1 MSDLDIA
8 HTATRKCP
16 QNSNSFPERVSR
28 VRSYSVDFDANGLSK
43 QVNAVQKKF
52 AKEPADNLIA
62 KKKVPDAQVEAK
74 RKGTKDFE
82 ALMRKKASG
91 IGNIMP
97 HHEVLLGLDA
107 MDLNRGA
114 KVAGHRGYYL
124 TNEGIEL
131 NQALILYASILRK
144 KGYKKIQPPP
154 QLDQF
159 DKELYKVCHSTCF
172 RKEVGSAGCDMR
184 GIFCI
189 HQFEKVEQFIVDD
202 FEKSWEVLSKPW
214 VEISSSEYRGAMR
227 YDLEAWFPFQK
238 GYKELGSC
246 SNFMDYHAR
255 WLEVRCSLKT
265 KDQASK
271 LYYHML
277 NGTLVA
283 MERALCCLVENYQTP
298 DVRCHIPQ
306 SSSAYIQGRTF

>member
-1 MSDLDIA
+1 MTSADVGSPLIN
-8 HTATRKCP
+8 T
-16 QNSNSFPERVSR
+16 FI
-28 VRSYSVDFDANGLSK
+28 SVDFNANGLSK

-52 AKEPADNLIA
+52 VKEPADNLIV

-74 RKGTKDFE
+74 QKGTKDFE

-91 IGNIMP
+91 IGNSWAYIMP

-107 MDLNRGA
+107 MDLNRVA

-131 NQALILYASILRK
+131 NQALILYASILQK
-144 KGYKKIQPPP
+144 K
-154 QLDQF
+154 DQF
-159 DKELYKVCHSTCF
+159 DKELYKVIADKDKKYLIATSEQHILAFHTDEWIEKS
-172 RKEVGSAGCDMR
+172 
-184 GIFCI
+184 
-189 HQFEKVEQFIVDD
+189 QLPFEKVEQFIVDD
-202 FEKSWEVLSKPW
+202 LEKSWEVLSKPW
-214 VEISSSEYRGAMR
+214 VEISSSEYCSAMR

-238 GYKELGSC
+238 GYKELGLC
-246 SNFMDYHAR
+246 SNFMDYHAH

-277 NGTLVA
+277 NGMLVA
-283 MERALCCLVENYQTP
+283 TERALCCLVENYQTP
-298 DVRCHIPQ
+298 EIHSFIYSPWVKELPKGLQ
-306 SSSAYIQGRTF
+306 KKTA